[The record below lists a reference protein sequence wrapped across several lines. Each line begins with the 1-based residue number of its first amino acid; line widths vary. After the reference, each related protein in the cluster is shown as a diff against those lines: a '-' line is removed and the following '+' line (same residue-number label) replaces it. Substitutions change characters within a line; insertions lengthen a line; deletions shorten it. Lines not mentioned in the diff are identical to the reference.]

1 MNQFGIWFNM
11 GLEHILD
18 VNGFDHI
25 LFITLL
31 TITFPANEWKKLIV
45 LVSAF
50 TIGHSMAL
58 ATSVFYG
65 ARIPPDL
72 IEFMIALSIL
82 LTAVF
87 QMVRYRDNFR
97 RKPVVIY
104 LIIMLFGLIH
114 GLGFSIYLHSML
126 GSQEMIFLPLLY
138 FNLGLEAGQLI
149 IVLVIFLF
157 SLFLAILVKW
167 PFKIFKLLT
176 ICIIALISFKLTA
189 ERLWQLFHA
198 S

>member
-1 MNQFGIWFNM
+1 MNQFGIWFSM
-11 GLEHILD
+11 GLGHILD

-31 TITFPANEWKKLIV
+31 TITFPLNEWKRLVV

-50 TIGHSMAL
+50 TIGHSLAL
-58 ATSVFYG
+58 ATSIFYG
-65 ARIPPDL
+65 GRIPPPL

-82 LTAVF
+82 LTAIF
-87 QMVRYRDNFR
+87 QLIRYRDNFR
-97 RKPVVIY
+97 RQPVVIY

-114 GLGFSIYLHSML
+114 GLGFSVYLRSML
-126 GSQEMIFLPLLY
+126 GSQDMIFLPLLY

-149 IVLVIFLF
+149 IVVVILLF
-157 SLFLAILVKW
+157 SLLLALLIKW

-176 ICIIALISFKLTA
+176 ICIIALISFKITA
-189 ERLWQLFHA
+189 ERLWQLFHD